1 MMKVIAALLAS
12 VSLLFLASGS
22 AFAAPGAAIGSA
34 SVRSSK
40 AEYAFRDCGKKPAK
54 DVVDCI
60 ARETGNFAGSIG
72 GCTYISSV
80 APRAPATAGTAAR
93 AIAGAKTKE
102 AALAILNRA
111 SSVLRGL
118 AAKSSGE
125 TRDVYNRVDRAFQ
138 TAISVLRSKS

>member
-1 MMKVIAALLAS
+1 MTKLIVRVLAVACLLS
-12 VSLLFLASGS
+12 FASGS
-22 AFAAPGAAIGSA
+22 AFAAAGAAIGSA
-34 SVRSSK
+34 SARASK
-40 AEYAFRDCGKKPAK
+40 AEYAFRDCGKKPPK

-80 APRAPATAGTAAR
+80 APSAPATAGTAAR